1 MHRTFARLAALCA
14 AALLAACTPP
24 PARTPSVD
32 LPQAVERGRYLVQIS
47 GCNDCHT
54 EEFMEKGGK
63 VPEAEWLKGSRR
75 GWRNEEGTVYA
86 TNLRLLINGISEE
99 QWVTMARTLQTR
111 APMSWYRLRGMSEA
125 DLRAIHVFVRWLGP
139 AGAPAPAPLP
149 PEVEPP
155 EPYIFFPAVH

>member
-1 MHRTFARLAALCA
+1 MRLVHLLPIALCTGS
-14 AALLAACTPP
+14 LFACTVPPTAPP
-24 PARTPSVD
+24 PATP
-32 LPQAVERGRYLVQIS
+32 PATVEHGRYLVQIS

-54 EEFMEKGGK
+54 EEFMEQGGK

-86 TNLRLLINGISEE
+86 TNLRLLIDAISEE

-125 DLRAIHVFVRWLGP
+125 DLRAIHAFIRWLGP

-149 PEVEPP
+149 PEVDPP